1 MKRVHFLLYVL
12 AWLICNP
19 LVHSHVHIYPQ
30 KGNVSYEDRVGNQP
44 HVGGVFWL
52 TGLSGAGKSTVASAV
67 EKVLFDKGMKV
78 VLLDGDTLRAGLNT
92 DLGFTEKDRKENIR
106 RTLEVAKLFENTG
119 HIVICSLISPYR
131 QERELMKAQTR
142 NGHEV
147 YIKASVETCIKRD
160 PKGLYKKALKGDIK
174 NFTGISSPY
183 EVPSAPSLIIDTE
196 NLTQERAVESLI
208 DFIIDKT
215 QKKAS

>member
-1 MKRVHFLLYVL
+1 MKRIHFLLYAL

-30 KGNVSYEDRVGNQP
+30 KGNVSYEERVEKQP

-52 TGLSGAGKSTVASAV
+52 TGLSGAGKSTIASAV
-67 EKVLFDKGMKV
+67 EKVLFDKGMEV

-119 HIVICSLISPYR
+119 NIVICSLISPYT
-131 QERELMKAQTR
+131 QDRELMKTQAR

-196 NLTQERAVESLI
+196 NLSKERAIEVLT
-208 DFIIDKT
+208 DFIIEKT
-215 QKKAS
+215 QKKTS